1 MSSCSRSR
9 RQIPAINK
17 ECQFSYVPEAGQEAQ
32 EMAQEME
39 GTITFYE
46 IEEGDETPF
55 PPLPVTK

>member
-1 MSSCSRSR
+1 MH
-9 RQIPAINK
+9 AVNK
-17 ECQFSYVPEAGQEAQ
+17 ECQFSYVPEAGEEAQ
-32 EMAQEME
+32 DME